1 MIHRK
6 ALGRG
11 ISALIPGGE
20 EPTAVATRPEDA
32 VEKIP
37 LGKVLANPVQ
47 PRTEFDDA
55 RLDELASS
63 IKQQGIIQPIVV
75 RRRGNEFE
83 LIAGERRL
91 QAARRAGMSEI
102 PAIIR
107 DIPDEQLLEF
117 ALIEN
122 IQREDLHAIDEAR
135 AYRGLIEQLGLTQ
148 QAVADRVG
156 KDRATVANFLR
167 LLQLPGE
174 VQGMVASGRLSAGHA
189 RALLALSDAEEIITA
204 AHRISQEGLTV
215 RDIEEIAREKKPRHK
230 GRKTRR
236 RQAPELA
243 RLEEELARRFM
254 TRARVQ
260 GTPAKGAIQLE
271 YYSQEELERLMEE
284 LGVTLG

>member
-11 ISALIPGGE
+11 ISALIPGGD
-20 EPTAVATRPEDA
+20 EPAVATRPEDA

-37 LGKVLANPVQ
+37 VGRVLANPMQ
-47 PRTEFDDA
+47 PRTDFDDA
-55 RLDELASS
+55 RLEELASS

-75 RRRGNEFE
+75 RRRGSEFE

-91 QAARRAGMSEI
+91 QAARLAGIAEI

-122 IQREDLHAIDEAR
+122 IQRENLHAIDEAR
-135 AYRGLIEQLGLTQ
+135 AYQRLIEQLGLTQ

-167 LLQLPGE
+167 LLQLPAE
-174 VQGMVASGRLSAGHA
+174 VQGMVAGGWLSAGHA
-189 RALLALSDAEEIITA
+189 RALLALGGADEIIAA
-204 AHRISQEGLTV
+204 AHQVAKEGLTV
-215 RDIEEIAREKKPRHK
+215 RAIEEIVRERKPRHK